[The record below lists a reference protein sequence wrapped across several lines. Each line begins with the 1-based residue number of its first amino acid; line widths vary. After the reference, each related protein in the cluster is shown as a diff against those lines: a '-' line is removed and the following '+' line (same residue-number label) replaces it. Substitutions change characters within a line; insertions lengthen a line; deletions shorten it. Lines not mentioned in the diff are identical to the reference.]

1 MRPPPRLSNC
11 YIPQSRHSSAT
22 TLNDKAEASTRSLD
36 QKKRQIVSHRTL
48 ILEQG
53 EDSSTTSLHR
63 SNSRRAHELR
73 PLRMESNVIQSSS
86 SSSSSLY
93 STPTVSGSALVELGH
108 TKVLCTVI
116 GPVTSHCSAVP
127 SSMLLSLDRG
137 TIHVDVSYMA
147 HSSYPM
153 RHIPMTQTMDAT
165 STGTT
170 TTTTSS
176 SQSQQQQAPK
186 ITTKQCS
193 KFIQD
198 REYDLSARITTAL
211 SSAIPMMQYP
221 KCAFL
226 LQFTILYD
234 DGSVLPVCISAATLA
249 LINANIELYD
259 VVTSCTV
266 AIVSIPPSIITTT
279 QRTTVSDQHDMELD
293 HPNDTTTKENGI
305 HVLLLADPTLDE
317 LSIADS
323 IITIATMPN
332 WEEQITLWEQQSLV
346 APLSSNRST
355 ITNRTTDNAIELCL
369 DGCRTMHQFIRQ
381 HVSSS
386 TTTL

>member
-86 SSSSSLY
+86 SSSSSSSLY

-165 STGTT
+165 STG
-170 TTTTSS
+170 
-176 SQSQQQQAPK
+176 
-186 ITTKQCS
+186 